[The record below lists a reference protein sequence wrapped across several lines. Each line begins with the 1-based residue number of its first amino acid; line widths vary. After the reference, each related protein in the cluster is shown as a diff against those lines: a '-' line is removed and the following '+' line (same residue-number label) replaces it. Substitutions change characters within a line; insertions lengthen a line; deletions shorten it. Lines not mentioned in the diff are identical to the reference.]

1 MKISIHGTK
10 RYWPCDCNF
19 LTLNLFLW
27 PIHHFT
33 CVWLQRKIFLCKE
46 CDCITCH
53 VRYDREKWTRER
65 VDRSGRILLSS
76 TVYHSRDY
84 PIAPVVDVKR
94 DLLSDN
100 QLQKQFQQKKS
111 APNVGLEPTTLR
123 LRVSCS
129 TDWAS
134 RARYACPNNLNLN
147 LVANT
152 RIKITFMS

>member
-1 MKISIHGTK
+1 M
-10 RYWPCDCNF
+10 F
-19 LTLNLFLW
+19 FTLFS
-27 PIHHFT
+27 
-33 CVWLQRKIFLCKE
+33 KE
-46 CDCITCH
+46 
-53 VRYDREKWTRER
+53 
-65 VDRSGRILLSS
+65 ILLSS

-129 TDWAS
+129 TD
-134 RARYACPNNLNLN
+134 
-147 LVANT
+147 
-152 RIKITFMS
+152 